1 VVGLVI
7 VAHSPDLLRGLR
19 AMIAQAAPAVPVAG
33 AAGTALGALG
43 TSAPDV
49 EEALRWALAA
59 SGGDG
64 VVVLIDLGSAALSLE
79 IALEALGEAD
89 RRLVAL
95 SNGPIVEGA
104 ILAAV
109 EAQSG
114 APRDFV
120 LRSADAGAS
129 SVKLPAD

>member
-49 EEALRWALAA
+49 EEALHQALAA

-64 VVVLIDLGSAALSLE
+64 VVVLIDLGSAALAVE
-79 IALEALGEAD
+79 IALEALDEWD

-109 EAQSG
+109 EARSG
-114 APRDFV
+114 APLDVV
-120 LRSADAGAS
+120 LRSAEAAAS
-129 SVKLPAD
+129 TPKIPAD

>member
-49 EEALRWALAA
+49 EEALHQALAA

-79 IALEALGEAD
+79 IALEALDETD
-89 RRLVAL
+89 RRLVGL

-114 APRDFV
+114 APLDVV
-120 LRSADAGAS
+120 LRSAEDAAS
-129 SVKLPAD
+129 TPKIPAD